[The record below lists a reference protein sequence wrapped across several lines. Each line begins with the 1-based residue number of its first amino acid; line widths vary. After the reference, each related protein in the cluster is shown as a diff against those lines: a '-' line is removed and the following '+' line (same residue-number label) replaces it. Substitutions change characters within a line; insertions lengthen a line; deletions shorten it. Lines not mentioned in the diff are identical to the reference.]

1 MMYNQDCFPCGCSCG
16 THFGLC
22 CGWIG
27 VTGPRGATGP
37 RGTTGATGATGPT
50 GATEQVQL
58 GKKKKTVKRHSVK
71 RQPAASKRAAG
82 FYGINIVVQI

>member
-50 GATEQVQL
+50 GVTGPTGATGQVTL
-58 GKKKKTVKRHSVK
+58 GKKKKAVKTIRKGK
-71 RQPAASKRAAG
+71 RQL
-82 FYGINIVVQI
+82 IVESPLFFE

>member
-37 RGTTGATGATGPT
+37 RGVTGTTGATGPT
-50 GATEQVQL
+50 GQVTL
-58 GKKKKTVKRHSVK
+58 GKKKKAVKTIRKGK
-71 RQPAASKRAAG
+71 RQL
-82 FYGINIVVQI
+82 IVESPLFFE

>member
-50 GATEQVQL
+50 GQVTL
-58 GKKKKTVKRHSVK
+58 GKKKKAVKTIRKGK
-71 RQPAASKRAAG
+71 RQL
-82 FYGINIVVQI
+82 IVESPLFFE

>member
-37 RGTTGATGATGPT
+37 RGTTGAMGATGPT
-50 GATEQVQL
+50 GQVTL
-58 GKKKKTVKRHSVK
+58 GKKKKAVKTIRKGK
-71 RQPAASKRAAG
+71 RQL
-82 FYGINIVVQI
+82 IVESPLFFE